1 MDYGLDIIELPSEPI
16 MTMTTINFE
25 TLTIFSEYQ
34 IFWTFDMEALTSSL
48 LQSKQIHVG
57 YQLSLLEIVS

>member
-1 MDYGLDIIELPSEPI
+1 MDYGLDIIELHLNQSWQWQL
-16 MTMTTINFE
+16 FE

-48 LQSKQIHVG
+48 LQSKQIQVR